1 MASSEVVSV
10 RTVPERTLGAG
21 GAGVSALGVG
31 TNRWRQGS
39 NDGAVFETYQAL
51 LDGGVDFIDTAEIYS
66 FGKSERLIG
75 DCIRSDGRPVKVA
88 SKFAPFFARASPR
101 QLMSALDASLARL
114 GLKSLDLYYVHF
126 PFPFTPLETFA
137 EGLAEAVKSG
147 KAKAVGVSNF
157 NAEQM
162 RRIADLLGRAG
173 VRLAANEVS
182 YSLLNRK
189 AESNGVLDAC
199 KELEVA
205 LVAYFPLASGRLAAR
220 SANGDGKPDRTAVL
234 RRTLA
239 EVAQAHQA
247 SVSQVALNW
256 LLARD
261 PHIIPIPGA
270 SKPAHAKANAEALG
284 WRLTDDEFAAID
296 AASAKANAP
305 ASQLPNEAV
314 GEAPNEAPEQ
324 APNPASDPTPN

>member
-1 MASSEVVSV
+1 MATNEVVPV
-10 RTVPERTLGAG
+10 QTTPQRTLGQG
-21 GAGVSALGVG
+21 GDAVSALGVG

-75 DCIRSDGRPVKVA
+75 DCIRKDGRPVKVA
-88 SKFAPFFARASPR
+88 SKFAPFIARVTPR
-101 QLMSALDASLARL
+101 QLMGALAASLARL
-114 GLKSLDLYYVHF
+114 GLASLELYYVHF
-126 PFPFTPLETFA
+126 PFPFTPMETFA
-137 EGLAEAVKSG
+137 EGLVQAAKSG

-157 NAEQM
+157 SGDQM
-162 RRIADLLGRAG
+162 RRIADILSRSN

-189 AESNGVLDAC
+189 AETNGVLDAC
-199 KELEVA
+199 KELDVA
-205 LVAYFPLASGRLAAR
+205 MVAYFPLASGRLAAP
-220 SANGDGKPDRTAVL
+220 AGNGDGAPDRAAVL

-247 SVSQVALNW
+247 SVAQVALNW

-261 PHIIPIPGA
+261 PPHMPIPGA
-270 SKPAHAKANAEALG
+270 SKAAHAKQNVEALS

-296 AASAKANAP
+296 AASATANGP
-305 ASQLPNEAV
+305 A
-314 GEAPNEAPEQ
+314 
-324 APNPASDPTPN
+324 T

>member
-1 MASSEVVSV
+1 M
-10 RTVPERTLGAG
+10 
-21 GAGVSALGVG
+21 
-31 TNRWRQGS
+31 
-39 NDGAVFETYQAL
+39 
-51 LDGGVDFIDTAEIYS
+51 
-66 FGKSERLIG
+66 
-75 DCIRSDGRPVKVA
+75 KVA
-88 SKFAPFFARASPR
+88 SKFAPFIARATPR

-114 GLKSLDLYYVHF
+114 GLASLELYYVHF

-137 EGLAEAVKSG
+137 EGLVEAAKSG

-157 NAEQM
+157 SADQM
-162 RRIADLLGRAG
+162 RRIADLLGRSG

-182 YSLLNRK
+182 YSLMNRK
-189 AESNGVLDAC
+189 AETNGVLDTC
-199 KELEVA
+199 KELDVA
-205 LVAYFPLASGRLAAR
+205 LVAYFPLASGRLAAP
-220 SANGDGKPDRTAVL
+220 AGDGDRKPDRTAVL

-270 SKPAHAKANAEALG
+270 SKPAHATQNAEALG

-296 AASAKANAP
+296 AASAPTPSQPPNQP
-305 ASQLPNEAV
+305 ASQP
-314 GEAPNEAPEQ
+314 
-324 APNPASDPTPN
+324 PT

>member
-1 MASSEVVSV
+1 MATSEVVPV
-10 RTVPERTLGAG
+10 QITPQRNLGQG
-21 GAGVSALGVG
+21 GDAVSALGVG

-51 LDGGVDFIDTAEIYS
+51 LDGGVDFVDTAEIYS

-75 DCIRSDGRPVKVA
+75 DCIKKDGRPVKVA
-88 SKFAPFFARASPR
+88 SKFAPFIARVTPR
-101 QLMSALDASLARL
+101 QLMGALDASLARL
-114 GLKSLDLYYVHF
+114 GLASLELYYVHF
-126 PFPFTPLETFA
+126 PFPFTPMETFA
-137 EGLAEAVKSG
+137 EGLAQAAKSG

-157 NAEQM
+157 SGDQM
-162 RRIADLLGRAG
+162 RRVADILARSNIK
-173 VRLAANEVS
+173 LAANEVS

-189 AESNGVLDAC
+189 AETSGVLDAC
-199 KELEVA
+199 KELDVA
-205 LVAYFPLASGRLAAR
+205 LVAYFPLASGRLAAP
-220 SANGDGKPDRTAVL
+220 AGDGDGAPDRAAVL

-247 SVSQVALNW
+247 SVAQVALNW

-270 SKPAHAKANAEALG
+270 SKAAHARQNVEALS

-296 AASAKANAP
+296 AASATANGPATAP
-305 ASQLPNEAV
+305 SN
-314 GEAPNEAPEQ
+314 
-324 APNPASDPTPN
+324 